1 MFVGVGRPRRTGAL
15 HAEIAASAVLLV
27 MGTSH
32 AETFRL
38 EEATFG
44 SIQRAMDAGALSST
58 ELTAL
63 YLNRIYAYDRN
74 GIKLNSIPVLNPR
87 ALEEAAHADR
97 LRARGKPPGSLHGVP
112 FTVKD
117 SYKVK
122 GLTVAAGSPAFATLI
137 ANEDA
142 FTVAKIRE
150 AGGVLVGKTNMP
162 PLANGGMQRGVYGRA
177 ESPYNGEY
185 LTAAWASGS
194 SNGSGTSTAANFAAF
209 GMGEETVSSGRSPAS
224 NNALVAYTPSR
235 GLISIRGNW
244 PLFPM
249 RDVVVPHTRT
259 VPDMLSLLNV
269 IVSDDPITKGDF
281 WREQKIVRLPQVSSV
296 RPPRFEQLADKNA
309 LRGKRIA
316 VPTMYIGKDQTLR
329 NPITV
334 RPSILT
340 LWEKAASDLR
350 SLGATVV
357 EVDFVPMHL
366 YEADRPDIRTVPER
380 GLMPEE
386 WWFSFRK
393 GAPRNAEFFDLS
405 PYAYEAFLKSCNDPG
420 IPSWK
425 TVDASQVFPDAPGSV
440 EAKGKGLPHGYA
452 EVKAAI
458 VAGVKEPADL
468 PKFREALEGIERL
481 RKTVFEDWLVANGF
495 DLVAFPANAGVGKA
509 DADVNEASYE
519 AANRNGVWFSNMNHA
534 MRHLG
539 IPSVSVP
546 MGLMSDT
553 RMPVNLTFIGPAYA
567 DARLL
572 SYAYAY
578 EQATHNRRPPP
589 RVAPLEDEVIEYDPK
604 STLPPARRPESVPPD
619 VRIDPK
625 MTVATAGVNAAI
637 RISGAARDVSGIA
650 SLRVYVNG
658 HKVATQLADSWSV
671 TIPFSQIDEW
681 RESGATDVAVLVLAK
696 DKLGNTAAALK
707 EMVVPA
713 APDSSRSAIR

>member
-1 MFVGVGRPRRTGAL
+1 MFGPRASPAALAAGAML
-15 HAEIAASAVLLV
+15 FVVSTA
-27 MGTSH
+27 H
-32 AETFRL
+32 AETFKL
-38 EEATFG
+38 EEATFE

-74 GIKLNSIPVLNPR
+74 GIRLNSIPVLNPR

-97 LRARGKPPGSLHGVP
+97 LRAQGKHLGRLHGVP

-122 GLTVAAGSPAFATLI
+122 GLTVAAGSPAFASLI

-142 FTVAKIRE
+142 FTVQKIRE
-150 AGGVLVGKTNMP
+150 AGGVLLGKTNMP

-194 SNGSGTSTAANFAAF
+194 SNGSGTSTAASFAAF

-224 NNALVAYTPSR
+224 NNGLVAYTPSR

-269 IVSDDPITKGDF
+269 IVIDDPIAQGDF
-281 WREQKIVRLPQVSSV
+281 WREQKIVRLPDVSSV
-296 RPPRFEQLADKNA
+296 RPQRFGQLADKNA

-316 VPTMYIGKDQTLR
+316 VPTMYIGKDRTLR
-329 NPITV
+329 NPIAV
-334 RPSILT
+334 RPSILA
-340 LWEKAASDLR
+340 LWEKAAADLR

-357 EVDFVPMHL
+357 EVDFAPMHM
-366 YEADRPDIRTVPER
+366 YEADRPGVRTVPER

-386 WWFSFRK
+386 WWFSFRQ
-393 GAPRNAEFFDLS
+393 GAPRNAELFDLS
-405 PYAYEAFLKSCNDPG
+405 PYAYEAFLKGCNDPRT
-420 IPSWK
+420 PSWK
-425 TVDASQVFPDAPGSV
+425 AVDASLVFPDPPGSV

-458 VAGVKEPADL
+458 VAGVKEPAGL
-468 PKFREALEGIERL
+468 PRFKEALEGIEKL
-481 RKTVFEDWLVANGF
+481 RKTDFEDWMLANRF
-495 DLVAFPANAGVGKA
+495 DLVAFPANADVGKA

-539 IPSVSVP
+539 IPSVSVS
-546 MGLMSDT
+546 MGLMNDT
-553 RMPVNLTFIGPAYA
+553 RMPVNLTLIGPAYS
-567 DARLL
+567 DTRLL

-578 EQATHNRRPPP
+578 EQATHNRRPPT
-589 RVAPLEDEVIEYDPK
+589 RVAPLDDEVIEYDPRL
-604 STLPPARRPESVPPD
+604 TLPPARRPDSAPPD

-625 MTVATAGVNAAI
+625 VTVSSTGPNAAI
-637 RISGAARDVSGIA
+637 GISGTARDAGGIA

-658 HKVATQLADSWSV
+658 HKVAPQVAESWSV
-671 TIPFSQIDEW
+671 TVSISQLDRW
-681 RESGATDVAVLVLAK
+681 RDAGATEVAVLVLAK
-696 DKLGNTAAALK
+696 DKQGNTAAAL
-707 EMVVPA
+707 ESMAVPV
-713 APDSSRSAIR
+713 PPR